1 MFVIWADLAVSMELC
16 EDSDSVQQVLQVSS
30 LDGKPFQSSGNQEG
44 EKGIKNEI
52 VNEMELSCFHHRDR
66 YLILRMSGSLSCHLY
81 FASNKYGY

>member
-52 VNEMELSCFHHRDR
+52 VNEMERTFLFSPQRPLFNIKNVGLLELSLVLCQ
-66 YLILRMSGSLSCHLY
+66 
-81 FASNKYGY
+81 